1 MGIFPSAYAVDSDF
15 SDWDSTT
22 EHGRRERYILGKLVA
37 ILFCN
42 VASFCFRLHGFSG
55 NFGAQRHISGM
66 PGS

>member
-37 ILFCN
+37 ILIFVTLAN
-42 VASFCFRLHGFSG
+42 GFIRDVG
-55 NFGAQRHISGM
+55 QN
-66 PGS
+66 